1 MDTLCSILFSRRTQ
15 GVLFGLILAAAI
27 LRNRTMWI
35 ITAAIVGTA
44 CAGMAIVAAAGLR
57 RCGRA
62 WRDFPDTPE
71 YDAYARRRE
80 DEPHSADDPDSEGSL
95 PDWHVDWLP
104 FWCKA

>member
-57 RCGRA
+57 SAAGRGA
-62 WRDFPDTPE
+62 ISRIRPNTTPT
-71 YDAYARRRE
+71 
-80 DEPHSADDPDSEGSL
+80 PGTG
-95 PDWHVDWLP
+95 
-104 FWCKA
+104 KTN

>member
-27 LRNRTMWI
+27 LRNRTMRI

-80 DEPHSADDPDSEGSL
+80 DELKRNDKNKIES
-95 PDWHVDWLP
+95 
-104 FWCKA
+104 

>member
-44 CAGMAIVAAAGLR
+44 CAGMAIVAAAGLL

-80 DEPHSADDPDSEGSL
+80 DELKRNDKNKIES
-95 PDWHVDWLP
+95 
-104 FWCKA
+104 

>member
-44 CAGMAIVAAAGLR
+44 CADMAIVAAAVLH

-62 WRDFPDTPE
+62 
-71 YDAYARRRE
+71 
-80 DEPHSADDPDSEGSL
+80 
-95 PDWHVDWLP
+95 
-104 FWCKA
+104 

>member
-44 CAGMAIVAAAGLR
+44 CAGMARPPGCAGAAGRGAISRIRPNTTL
-57 RCGRA
+57 
-62 WRDFPDTPE
+62 TPG
-71 YDAYARRRE
+71 A
-80 DEPHSADDPDSEGSL
+80 G
-95 PDWHVDWLP
+95 
-104 FWCKA
+104 KTN

>member
-57 RCGRA
+57 RCGRRGA
-62 WRDFPDTPE
+62 ISRIRPNTTLTPG
-71 YDAYARRRE
+71 A
-80 DEPHSADDPDSEGSL
+80 G
-95 PDWHVDWLP
+95 
-104 FWCKA
+104 KTN

>member
-44 CAGMAIVAAAGLR
+44 CAGMAIVAVAGLR
-57 RCGRA
+57 RCGTAGRGA
-62 WRDFPDTPE
+62 ISRIRPNTTPT
-71 YDAYARRRE
+71 
-80 DEPHSADDPDSEGSL
+80 PGTG
-95 PDWHVDWLP
+95 
-104 FWCKA
+104 KTN

>member
-44 CAGMAIVAAAGLR
+44 CAGMAIGAAGRGAISRIRPNTTL
-57 RCGRA
+57 
-62 WRDFPDTPE
+62 TPG
-71 YDAYARRRE
+71 A
-80 DEPHSADDPDSEGSL
+80 G
-95 PDWHVDWLP
+95 
-104 FWCKA
+104 KTN

>member
-44 CAGMAIVAAAGLR
+44 CAGMAGLR

-71 YDAYARRRE
+71 YDAYARHRE
-80 DEPHSADDPDSEGSL
+80 DELKRNDKNKIES
-95 PDWHVDWLP
+95 
-104 FWCKA
+104 